1 MGQKRMFFRGLRTS
15 LCGASSLLRCLY
27 HLDQSR
33 HFVLGWSIEA
43 AIPLCLGEFP
53 SEIDFN
59 SKVWFP
65 AGDNAPTREV
75 VSLSLAVSKGY
86 LPPQLGTSNF

>member
-1 MGQKRMFFRGLRTS
+1 MPYVKDSGHALLRAKSELDTAIGQKRMFFRGLRTS
-15 LCGASSLLRCLY
+15 LCGASSLLGGIY

-33 HFVLGWSIEA
+33 HFVLGWSMEA

-59 SKVWFP
+59 SK
-65 AGDNAPTREV
+65 E
-75 VSLSLAVSKGY
+75 
-86 LPPQLGTSNF
+86 